1 MQLHRADVLFMQEP
15 KYKKGFKFDH
25 VWNMVK
31 DFEKFKDIVPT
42 ARQAAR
48 SQSQNVNIDSSQSN
62 NLTPES
68 PISTSPGLS
77 SFSPNL
83 DDDDFGTTSSQ
94 RPAGVKKSKLKRK
107 NDEQMSSAIN
117 TLKEENRQLMEVL
130 QKTSLDRQEQMDI
143 QRQNLAFRER
153 KEENKILL
161 KDLNSIADPNVR
173 EYFRAEQA
181 KIIQK
186 RTLQQQRPS
195 SATNA
200 FGQYFDGIGGSGSG
214 LPEY

>member
-1 MQLHRADVLFMQEP
+1 MQEP

-31 DFEKFKDIVPT
+31 NFEKFKDIVPT

-48 SQSQNVNIDSSQSN
+48 SQSQNVNFDSSQSN
-62 NLTPES
+62 NPTPES

-83 DDDDFGTTSSQ
+83 DDDGFGATSSQ
-94 RPAGVKKSKLKRK
+94 RPAGVKKSKSKRK
-107 NDEQMSSAIN
+107 NDEQMSSAMNIF
-117 TLKEENRQLMEVL
+117 KEENRQLMEL
-130 QKTSLDRQEQMDI
+130 LKKTSLDREKAMNI
-143 QRQNLAFRER
+143 QQQNLAFKEKR
-153 KEENKILL
+153 EENKILL
-161 KDLNSIADPNVR
+161 KDLNSIDDPIVR

-186 RTLQQQRPS
+186 RTQQQQGPS

-200 FGQYFDGIGGSGSG
+200 FGQYFDDFGGSGSG